1 MMMCVDTIKR
11 VKSLAKEIRITQSLV
26 TTRKPTV
33 RSQSN
38 NRSSS
43 VDNVRVGFSNSSVKV
58 RVRTLADVQEDMKN
72 DFQTQT

>member
-26 TTRKPTV
+26 TTRKPTL
-33 RSQSN
+33 RSQSHG
-38 NRSSS
+38 RSSS
-43 VDNVRVGFSNSSVKV
+43 VDNVRVGFSSSSVKV

-72 DFQTQT
+72 DFQT

>member
-1 MMMCVDTIKR
+1 

>member
-33 RSQSN
+33 RSLSN

-43 VDNVRVGFSNSSVKV
+43 VDNVRTGF
-58 RVRTLADVQEDMKN
+58 
-72 DFQTQT
+72 